1 MEMNED
7 QIESMTIAM
16 LNHVKGQNIGVS
28 VGAALN
34 VLMTLYNHAPK
45 EFRGSISHHM
55 RMMADTLE
63 AMDGVKQ

>member
-1 MEMNED
+1 MNES
-7 QIESMTIAM
+7 QAIEGITSAM
-16 LNHVKGQNIGVS
+16 LEHVKGQNIGVS

-45 EFRGSISHHM
+45 ELRGGIVHHM
-55 RMMADTLE
+55 RMIADNVE